1 MAREPCTIELYSGTV
16 RLDAVRDRLR
26 KQLGRLSRAPEQ
38 GGGELEDGAEAL
50 RRRRARCRP
59 RLARSRWARACGPAG
74 PQRPVLFLSRMATH
88 PSRWDRLLCPH
99 GLAASIGLRSSRE
112 WAGARS
118 QRSPELAKGQAG
130 RLACQSLARL
140 DATGPPLAPPE
151 LAKGSRSPSRSTST
165 ALTEPHP
172 QKTAASFPDSPPAAR
187 FMLHN
192 GEAQGSTHQVGP
204 LARKFCVRWLQ
215 ELLDLEPGAW
225 GLEPRQPSMV
235 LAVPG

>member
-88 PSRWDRLLCPH
+88 PSRWDRLLYAPT
-99 GLAASIGLRSSRE
+99 AS
-112 WAGARS
+112 
-118 QRSPELAKGQAG
+118 PP
-130 RLACQSLARL
+130 RL
-140 DATGPPLAPPE
+140 GFAPPE
-151 LAKGSRSPSRSTST
+151 SGPAQGHSVLLSWRRAKPAGWRARASLGSTPPAHRSRLPSLPRGRAPPAGALRPPSRNRTPRKPQHLSRILHPLRASCFTT
-165 ALTEPHP
+165 ARL
-172 QKTAASFPDSPPAAR
+172 R
-187 FMLHN
+187 
-192 GEAQGSTHQVGP
+192 
-204 LARKFCVRWLQ
+204 VRPTRL
-215 ELLDLEPGAW
+215 
-225 GLEPRQPSMV
+225 
-235 LAVPG
+235 VP